1 MKFVEKN
8 SDERGK
14 WRTALVWIFGAPMSQ
29 TEQVQRKF
37 EAATPTM
44 VSKNSVHNEAC
55 NVTVELVGP
64 YHNLL

>member
-1 MKFVEKN
+1 M
-8 SDERGK
+8 
-14 WRTALVWIFGAPMSQ
+14 WIFGAPMSQ